1 MPTRRWQ
8 YTHIQHRAFP
18 ILSYT
23 FLSLCTNT
31 HRHMNNKIYTYA
43 YTYTYIYIYTHI
55 YTYTYT
61 YTYTYIYIT
70 DVYTHLV
77 EVTEVVVEEVT
88 VITQRWHVVRHHSED
103 ALIHALGSG
112 VIFSEPHEQV
122 PIMLFFFKK
131 KIAAASLYVS
141 VTCDCQKLSKET

>member
-1 MPTRRWQ
+1 LVVEEVTMPTRRWQ

-23 FLSLCTNT
+23 FLSLIY
-31 HRHMNNKIYTYA
+31 IYTYV
-43 YTYTYIYIYTHI
+43 YIYIYIHI
-55 YTYTYT
+55 YI
-61 YTYTYIYIT
+61 YIYIT